1 MAQVIEDPLAAGRDA
16 ARRNAWSEAFPLL
29 EQADRAGAELSG
41 EDLELLGN
49 AASWTGHLAA
59 SIEAHER
66 AYARY
71 LEEDNRLRAGGSAL
85 YLAGEYRSK
94 LQNAVSTGWHQR
106 AVRLLESEPEGI
118 EHGYLELQRSQI
130 EYGRGNYDIALQHI
144 RRAAEIA
151 TRVQDKDLLALVT
164 LREGIVLVKKGQV
177 DAGLALIDEV
187 SASAVGGELSAYSTA
202 VIYCNTIGTCRDLAD
217 YSRAAE
223 WTETAL
229 RWCERQAIAG
239 FPGMCRVDRAEI
251 MRLRGAWAEADEEL
265 KRACEELAD
274 FNPRVAGEAFYEIGE
289 IRLRMGDLAGAE
301 EAFGRGIE
309 LGRDPQPG
317 ISLLR
322 LAQGK
327 LDAAANSI
335 RRALADESWSR
346 LARARLLPAQIEI
359 SIAAGDV
366 QTARAAAEELETIA
380 EDYKIAQA
388 ATPALE
394 AAVRV
399 AWGTVLLAEG
409 DVDGALT
416 CLRRALKLWREIDA
430 PYDAAR
436 TRLLLAQAYRVQ
448 GDEDGAAEEL
458 ATARTAFER
467 LGAARD
473 ARRAEEL
480 ASGRATKT
488 FMFTDI
494 VASTKLAEALG
505 EERWQKV
512 LAKHDETLR
521 SSFAKHG
528 GEVVKHTGDGFFV
541 AFEDAS
547 GAVEAAIDVQRTLAE
562 QGIAPEVRIG
572 LHTAQAASAEGDY
585 SGTGVS
591 AAERIAS
598 LAGGGQILASEES
611 VVGVAAPTSDGRR
624 ETLKGFDKPI
634 DLVGIDWR

>member
-1 MAQVIEDPLAAGRDA
+1 MAQAVEDPLAAGRNA
-16 ARRNAWSEAFPLL
+16 ASRNAWPEAFERLQ
-29 EQADRAGAELSG
+29 EADKSGAQLSG
-41 EDLELLGN
+41 DDLELLGN
-49 AASWTGHLAA
+49 AAMWTGHLAA
-59 SIEAHER
+59 SIEALER

-71 LEEDNRLRAGGSAL
+71 LEEDNPSRAAFAAIH
-85 YLAGEYRSK
+85 LAGEYRNK
-94 LQNAVSTGWHQR
+94 LQNAVATGWHQR
-106 AVRLLESEPEGI
+106 GARLLKGVPEGL
-118 EHGYLELQRSQI
+118 EHGYLELQRGQI
-130 EYGRGNYDIALQHI
+130 EYGRGNYDQALQHI
-144 RRAAEIA
+144 RRSADIA
-151 TRVQDKDLLALVT
+151 TRVQDKDLVALAT

-187 SASAVGGELSAYSTA
+187 SASAVGGELSPYSTA

-223 WTETAL
+223 WTETAM
-229 RWCERQAIAG
+229 RWCEREAI
-239 FPGMCRVDRAEI
+239 
-251 MRLRGAWAEADEEL
+251 AEADEEL

-274 FNPRVAGEAFYEIGE
+274 FSPRVAGEAFYEIGE
-289 IRLRMGDLAGAE
+289 IRLRMGDFPGAE
-301 EAFGRGIE
+301 EAFGRAIE
-309 LGRDPQPG
+309 LARDPQPG
-317 ISLLR
+317 IALLR

-327 LDAAANSI
+327 VDGAARSI
-335 RRALADESWSR
+335 KRALEDDSWPR
-346 LARARLLPAQIEI
+346 LARTRLLPAQIEI
-359 SIAAGDV
+359 ALAAGDV
-366 QTARAAAEELETIA
+366 ATARSAAEELESIA
-380 EDYKIAQA
+380 EDFKIAES

-394 AAVRV
+394 ASVRS
-399 AWGTVLLAEG
+399 AWGAVLLADG
-409 DVDGALT
+409 DVDGAVT
-416 CLRRALKLWREIDA
+416 CLRRALKIWRDIDA

-436 TRLLLAQAYRVQ
+436 TRLLLGQAYRLQ
-448 GDEDGAAEEL
+448 GDEDGAEEEL
-458 ATARTAFER
+458 DTAKSAFER

-480 ASGRATKT
+480 ASGRTTKT

-547 GAVEAAIDVQRTLAE
+547 GAVEAAIDIQRTLAE

-572 LHTAQAASAEGDY
+572 LHTAQATSADGDY

-598 LAGGGQILASEES
+598 LAGGGQILASRES
-611 VVGVAAPTSDGRR
+611 VVGVAVPTSDGRQ
-624 ETLKGFDKPI
+624 ETLKGFDKPV
-634 DLVGIDWR
+634 DVVAIDWRA

>member
-1 MAQVIEDPLAAGRDA
+1 VAQVVEDPLAAGRDA
-16 ARRNAWSEAFPLL
+16 ARRNAWSEAFDLL
-29 EQADRAGAELSG
+29 EQAHQAGAELSG

-49 AASWTGHLAA
+49 AALWTGRLAA
-59 SIEAHER
+59 SIKAHER
-66 AYARY
+66 AYARF
-71 LEEDNRLRAGGSAL
+71 LEEDNGLRAGYAAL
-85 YLAGEYRSK
+85 YLAGEYRNK
-94 LQNAVSTGWHQR
+94 LQNAVATGWHQR
-106 AVRLLESEPEGI
+106 AVRLLEKEPEGA

-130 EYGRGNYDIALQHI
+130 EYGRGNYDQALQQI
-144 RRAAEIA
+144 RRAADIA
-151 TRVQDKDLLALVT
+151 TRVQDKDLLALAT
-164 LREGIVLVKKGQV
+164 LREGIVLVKKGKV

-229 RWCERQAIAG
+229 RWCEREAIAG

-265 KRACEELAD
+265 KLATEELAD
-274 FNPRVAGEAFYEIGE
+274 FNPRVAGQAFYEIGE

-301 EAFGRGIE
+301 EAFGRAIE
-309 LGRDPQPG
+309 LARDPQPG
-317 ISLLR
+317 LALLR

-327 LDAAANSI
+327 VDAAGKSI
-335 RRALADESWSR
+335 KRALADESWPR

-359 SIAAGDV
+359 AIAAGDV
-366 QTARAAAEELETIA
+366 ETARAAAQELETIA
-380 EDYKIAQA
+380 EDYKIAET

-394 AAVRV
+394 AAVRS
-399 AWGTVLLAEG
+399 AWGGVLLAEG
-409 DVDGALT
+409 DVEGAVS
-416 CLRRALKLWREIDA
+416 CLRRALKLWRDIDA

-436 TRLLLAQAYRVQ
+436 ARLLLAEAYRLQ

-458 ATARTAFER
+458 AAAKAAFER

-480 ASGRATKT
+480 AGGRATKT

-494 VASTKLAEALG
+494 VESTRLAEALG

-512 LAKHDETLR
+512 LARHDETLR

-541 AFEDAS
+541 AFEDAA
-547 GAVEAAIDVQRTLAE
+547 GAVQAAIDIQHALAE

-572 LHTAQAASAEGDY
+572 LHTAQAANTGADY
-585 SGTGVS
+585 AGTGVNV
-591 AAERIAS
+591 AERIAS
-598 LAGGGQILASEES
+598 LAGGGQILASKES
-611 VVGVAAPTSDGRR
+611 VVTVAVPTSDGRQ
-624 ETLKGFDKPI
+624 ETLKGFDKPV
-634 DLVGIDWR
+634 DVVSIDWR

>member
-1 MAQVIEDPLAAGRDA
+1 MAQAVEDPLAAGRNA
-16 ARRNAWSEAFPLL
+16 ASRNAWAEAFELL
-29 EQADRAGAELSG
+29 HRADADGAQLSG
-41 EDLELLGN
+41 DDLELLGN
-49 AASWTGHLAA
+49 AAIWSGRLAA
-59 SIEAHER
+59 SLEAHER

-71 LEEDNRLRAGGSAL
+71 LEEGNPPRAAFTAL
-85 YLAGEYRSK
+85 FLAGEYRSK
-94 LQNAVSTGWHQR
+94 LQNAVSAGWHQR
-106 AVRLLESEPEGI
+106 AVRLLENEPEGV

-130 EYGRGNYDIALQHI
+130 EYARGNYDQALQHI
-144 RRAAEIA
+144 RRAAQIA
-151 TRVQDKDLLALVT
+151 TAVQDKDLVALAT

-187 SASAVGGELSAYSTA
+187 SASAVAGELSSYSTA

-223 WTETAL
+223 WTETAM
-229 RWCERQAIAG
+229 RWCEREAIAG
-239 FPGMCRVDRAEI
+239 FPGMCRVDRAGI

-289 IRLRMGDLAGAE
+289 IRFRMGDLAGAE
-301 EAFGRGIE
+301 EAFGRAIE
-309 LGRDPQPG
+309 LARDPQPG

-327 LDAAANSI
+327 VDAAAKSI
-335 RRALADESWSR
+335 KRTLADEAWPR
-346 LARARLLPAQIEI
+346 LARTRLLPAQIEI
-359 SIAAGDV
+359 AIAAGDV

-380 EDYKIAQA
+380 EDYKIAEA

-394 AAVRV
+394 AAVRA
-399 AWGTVLLAEG
+399 AWGAVLLAEG
-409 DVDGALT
+409 DVEGAVT
-416 CLRRALKLWREIDA
+416 CLRRALKIWRDIDA
-430 PYDAAR
+430 PYDAAA
-436 TRLLLAQAYRVQ
+436 TRVLLAQAYRLQ
-448 GDEDGAAEEL
+448 GDEDGAQEEL
-458 ATARTAFER
+458 AASKAAFER
-467 LGAARD
+467 LGAVRD
-473 ARRAEEL
+473 ARHADEL
-480 ASGRATKT
+480 AGGRATKT

-494 VASTKLAEALG
+494 VQSTKLADALG

-541 AFEDAS
+541 AFEDAA
-547 GAVEAAIDVQRTLAE
+547 GAVEAAIDIQRALAE

-572 LHTAQAASAEGDY
+572 LHTAQAASSGGDY
-585 SGTGVS
+585 AGIGVN

-598 LAGGGQILASEES
+598 LAGGGQILASKES
-611 VVGVAAPTSDGRR
+611 VVAVSAPTSDGRQ
-624 ETLKGFDKPI
+624 ETLKGFDKPV
-634 DLVGIDWR
+634 DVVSIDWR